1 MFFSSRE
8 CLFNVFL
15 LLKGSVYLYR
25 TKGSVHSMRVL
36 ERMVYWKKVL
46 AVEQSD
52 KRQPN
57 VLLEITAIRGLFEDH
72 LKVV

>member
-1 MFFSSRE
+1 
-8 CLFNVFL
+8 
-15 LLKGSVYLYR
+15 
-25 TKGSVHSMRVL
+25 MRVL